1 MLRRLFFALRY
12 LGRPRWDSGLPPPEV
27 VAYAAGRPAGRALD
41 IGCGTGASAVYLA
54 GAGWKVTGI
63 DFVPLA
69 ILRARHRAQ
78 TAGVEVDF
86 RVGSVPTFE
95 GLRGP
100 FALALDVGCLHT
112 LDRAARQGYGAALAR
127 LLAPGAALL
136 IFAFTSPR
144 VPGIPPGELE
154 RLLAGAFR
162 LAERRIDDDGRAAWY
177 LFTREA
183 SPTEKA

>member
-1 MLRRLFFALRY
+1 MLGRLSFALRY
-12 LGRPRWDSGLPPPEV
+12 LGRPRWDTGLPPPEV
-27 VAYAAGRPAGRALD
+27 VAYATGRRAGRALD
-41 IGCGTGASAVYLA
+41 IGCGTGASAMYLA

-69 ILRARHRAQ
+69 ILRARRRAR
-78 TAGVEVDF
+78 TVGVEVDF
-86 RVGSVPTFE
+86 RVGSVPAFE
-95 GLRGP
+95 GIRGP
-100 FALALDVGCLHT
+100 FDLALDVGCLHT
-112 LDRAARQGYGAALAR
+112 LDSAARQGYRPALAR

-144 VPGIPPGELE
+144 VPGIPPAELE

-177 LFTREA
+177 TFTREA
-183 SPTEKA
+183 SPGEKA

>member
-12 LGRPRWDSGLPPPEV
+12 LGRPRWDTGRAPPEV
-27 VAYAAGRPAGRALD
+27 VAYATGRPAGRALD

-69 ILRARHRAQ
+69 VTRARRRAR
-78 TAGVEVDF
+78 TAGAEVDF
-86 RVGSVPTFE
+86 RVGSVPEFV
-95 GLRGP
+95 GIRGP
-100 FALALDVGCLHT
+100 FDLALDVGCLHT
-112 LDRAARQGYGAALAR
+112 LGGAARQAYRAALAG

-144 VPGIPPGELE
+144 VPGIPPDELE
-154 RLLAGAFR
+154 RLLARDFR
-162 LAERRIDDDGRAAWY
+162 LSERCIDEDGQAAWY
-177 LFTREA
+177 TFIREV
-183 SPTEKA
+183 SPGEKV